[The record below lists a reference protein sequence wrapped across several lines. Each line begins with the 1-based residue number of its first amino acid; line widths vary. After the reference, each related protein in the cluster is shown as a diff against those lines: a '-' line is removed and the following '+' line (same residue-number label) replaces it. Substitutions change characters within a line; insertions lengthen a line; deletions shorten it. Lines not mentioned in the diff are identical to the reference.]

1 MKNILKVLILLLV
14 CSVSQSGI
22 AQNTKLFLE
31 SNKTYAKGRIY
42 VKKSLIPIL
51 AKELTLTNDTL
62 LQYTDSETGL
72 VKALPVSTSSIN
84 YVKIKTGTKAG
95 AFALYG
101 GLLMGLSALYGVL
114 SAEQQ
119 SLQMN
124 DETSGINWV
133 PFVGAFTAGGALIG
147 ALIGVATPRYKNFY
161 IKDNYTTYTFKIS
174 PDYYQGGG
182 LGIGMH
188 VTF

>member
-14 CSVSQSGI
+14 CSVSQSAT
-22 AQNTKLFLE
+22 AQNSKLFLE
-31 SNKTYAKGRIY
+31 PNKTYAKGRIY
-42 VKKSLIPIL
+42 IKKSLIPIS
-51 AKELTLTNDTL
+51 AKELMLTNDTI
-62 LQYTDSETGL
+62 LQYTDSESGL

-101 GLLMGLSALYGVL
+101 GLLMGLSAVYGVL

-119 SLQMN
+119 SLQEY
-124 DETSGINWV
+124 DDTSGINWL
-133 PFVGAFTAGGALIG
+133 PFIGGFTAGGALVG
-147 ALIGVATPRYKNFY
+147 ALIGAVTPKYRNFY

-174 PDYYQGGG
+174 PNYSIGGG